1 MNNDQTVRPFGL
13 RDQIGYALGDFG
25 NNFTFLFATM
35 YLMTFCTN
43 VLGMV
48 PAVVGV
54 ILSASKIVDAFTD
67 FGMGRICDTAKPTK
81 DGRFRPWIKRMAIP
95 MGVSSMFIYMFW
107 VSSFPMPGRI
117 AWISIFYIIWGS
129 FFYTACAIP
138 YGSMASVITNVSS
151 ERTKLSTWRT
161 IGATMSGMLIG
172 IIAPML
178 VFARNE
184 AGQQIVVPEK
194 FTMTGIIFG
203 ILSAVFYLACYL
215 LTTER
220 VQIDP
225 AKTAAANAGK
235 SRLSIGETLKNL
247 ATCGP
252 LVVYIIVSLL
262 ILIASLGLSALQTYL
277 YMDYFND
284 TSLMGIASMLSTVAM
299 IAMAPVATKLSARIG
314 KKEVGCIGLLI
325 SGGVFLFC
333 GIVKITSPM
342 VYVILRTIQSMGLGL
357 NSMVAWAFI
366 GDIIDYQ
373 EVKVGIRTD
382 GTVYSTYSFVRKIGQ
397 AAAAGLGGF
406 LLTAIGYVSSTA
418 GEAAVVQTDA
428 VKMGIYNCMNL
439 LPAILTL
446 LALVVMWFFYPLG
459 KKQVEENSRILA
471 ERHSVK

>member
-1 MNNDQTVRPFGL
+1 MSTEQTTRPFGL
-13 RDQIGYALGDFG
+13 RDQIGYAMGDFG

-48 PAVVGV
+48 PAVVGL
-54 ILSASKIVDAFTD
+54 ILSASKIIDAFTD

-95 MGVSSMFIYMFW
+95 MGVSSMLIYQYW
-107 VSSFPMPGRI
+107 VSSFPMPARI
-117 AWISIFYIIWGS
+117 AWIAIFYIVWGS
-129 FFYTACAIP
+129 FFYTACNIP
-138 YGSMASVITNVSS
+138 YGSMASVITNDSS

-172 IIAPML
+172 VIAPML

-184 AGQQIVVPEK
+184 AGQQVVVPEK
-194 FTMTGIIFG
+194 FTITGIIFG
-203 ILSAVFYLACYL
+203 ALSAAFYLGCYK

-225 AKTAAANAGK
+225 AKMAAANNGK
-235 SRLSIGETLKNL
+235 SKLSIGETLKNL
-247 ATCGP
+247 VTCGP
-252 LVVYIIVSLL
+252 LLAYIVVSLL
-262 ILIASLGLSALQTYL
+262 TLIASLGLSALQTYL
-277 YMDYFND
+277 FMDYFND
-284 TSLMGIASMLSTVAM
+284 TSLMGLMSMLSTAAM
-299 IAMAPVATKLSARIG
+299 IAMAPVATKLAAKIG

-325 SGGVFLFC
+325 SGAVFLVC
-333 GIVKITSPM
+333 WLMKITNPM

-373 EVKVGIRTD
+373 EIKVGVRTD

-418 GEAAVVQTDA
+418 GETVVQTEA
-428 VKMGIYNCMNL
+428 VKSGIYNCMNL
-439 LPAILTL
+439 LPAVLTL
-446 LALVVMWFFYPLG
+446 LSFAIMFFCYPLD
-459 KKQVEENSRILA
+459 KKQVDENARILE
-471 ERHSVK
+471 ERRAAQ